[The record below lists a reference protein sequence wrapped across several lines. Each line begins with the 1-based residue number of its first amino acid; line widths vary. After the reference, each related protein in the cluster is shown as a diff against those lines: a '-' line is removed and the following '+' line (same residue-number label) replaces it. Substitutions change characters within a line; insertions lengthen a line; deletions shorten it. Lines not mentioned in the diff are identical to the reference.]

1 MRKEINSKHNR
12 TNYEENYSVSTIALN
27 VQIEEVNTICACE
40 NYYGRGFFF
49 DNGPCL
55 LCGTLLWF
63 TVVFVR
69 MCVYLVDTIYIRYCY
84 TNLILVYFLV

>member
-55 LCGTLLWF
+55 LYGTLLWF

-69 MCVYLVDTIYIRYCY
+69 MCVYLVDIYCY